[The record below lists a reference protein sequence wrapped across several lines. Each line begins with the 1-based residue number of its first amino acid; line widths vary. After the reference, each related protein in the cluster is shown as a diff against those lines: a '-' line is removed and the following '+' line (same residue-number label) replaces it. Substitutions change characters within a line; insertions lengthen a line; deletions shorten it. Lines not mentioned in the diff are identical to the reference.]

1 MTVKW
6 IDRAILTC
14 DYVALCTSEKDFQRE
29 LRRLNIPTQQWS
41 SWLSE
46 GALATTHHLV
56 STKGARASIVCMPM
70 HNDLDGVEIAGLLVH
85 EATHVLQEYFE
96 YVGEDQPGKETQA
109 YALQAISVRLMQ
121 AYRDHL
127 YKEFDKAVKK
137 DEKEWTTSL
146 TSKPTNQP
154 SLSPPSMQA
163 ATTLPYLNA
172 LPEGMTLT
180 DYLTSSMKD
189 AEIKTDS
196 SVSTT
201 KTSTTLSFTTCC
213 RCVRKL

>member
-137 DEKEWTTSL
+137 EEKEWTTSS
-146 TSKPTNQP
+146 TSRPTRLASP
-154 SLSPPSMQA
+154 LPPSM
-163 ATTLPYLNA
+163 PRKW
-172 LPEGMTLT
+172 PISRSPVGRE
-180 DYLTSSMKD
+180 
-189 AEIKTDS
+189 
-196 SVSTT
+196 STA
-201 KTSTTLSFTTCC
+201 
-213 RCVRKL
+213 RR